1 MYLHLQANNS
11 TKNPHSISAQMK
23 NLTIQLMMKIIGLHV
38 IIWIS
43 FYIYQY

>member
-23 NLTIQLMMKIIGLHV
+23 NLDYSTDAEDHQD
-38 IIWIS
+38 S
-43 FYIYQY
+43 T